1 MGQPSLTVGLPP
13 RLRPSPNLPRPAQT
27 RAPPA
32 TRGPRRCDHQRL
44 ELDRAPRV
52 CGYVCSPWKTRSQTQ
67 SVQFFAFTQG
77 RHKPFMISIII
88 NFQTRPRHSALHN
101 KPEPSEI
108 SRFILLQFDRPER
121 FLNRPDVN
129 ESQTVELARDAAAF
143 RQFDASPAGAVDESF
158 DRVDMRGINATQ
170 ISAFAAQPQS

>member
-52 CGYVCSPWKTRSQTQ
+52 CGYVCSAWKTRSQTQ

-77 RHKPFMISIII
+77 RHKSFMISIIINI
-88 NFQTRPRHSALHN
+88 NFQTRPRHSALQN
-101 KPEPSEI
+101 EPETYEI
-108 SRFILLQFDRPER
+108 SRLILLQFDRPER
-121 FLNRPDVN
+121 FLNRPGVN
-129 ESQTVELARDAAAF
+129 ESQTIELARDDPAF
-143 RQFDASPAGAVDESF
+143 R
-158 DRVDMRGINATQ
+158 
-170 ISAFAAQPQS
+170 